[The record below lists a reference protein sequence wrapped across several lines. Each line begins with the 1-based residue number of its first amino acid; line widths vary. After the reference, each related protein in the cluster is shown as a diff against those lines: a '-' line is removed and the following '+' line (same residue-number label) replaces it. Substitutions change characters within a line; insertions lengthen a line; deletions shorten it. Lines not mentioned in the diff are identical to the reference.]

1 VKKLVL
7 LAVSAAAAVSAT
19 ALSTGVAV
27 SDPAGSESALS
38 VVGEPYGKA
47 VAILKSQGAKAVFG
61 GSVGSDL
68 PQAQCIVD
76 SETPIRSGNMIK
88 LKLML
93 NCTKA
98 AAAAAC
104 DAAPQGSPGPASLG
118 GNGITTVTATPVQG
132 GGGGGPVH
140 PGGT

>member
-7 LAVSAAAAVSAT
+7 LAVSAAAAASAAT
-19 ALSTGVAV
+19 VLGTGVAA
-27 SDPAGSESALS
+27 SDPAGMSTLN

-47 VAILKSQGAKAVFG
+47 IAILKSQGVKGTFG
-61 GSVGSDL
+61 GSVGSDV
-68 PQAQCIVD
+68 PQAQCVVD
-76 SETPIRSGNMIK
+76 QQKVIPSGKMI
-88 LKLML
+88 LML

-98 AAAAAC
+98 AVAEAGGG
-104 DAAPQGSPGPASLG
+104 APEGSPGPASLG

-140 PGGT
+140 AGGT

>member
-1 VKKLVL
+1 MKKLVL
-7 LAVSAAAAVSAT
+7 LAVTAAAAASAT
-19 ALSTGVAV
+19 VLSTGVAT
-27 SDPAGSESALS
+27 SDPASAASLN

-47 VAILKSQGAKAVFG
+47 MGILKSQGVKGTFG

-76 SETPIRSGNMIK
+76 QQKVIPSGKMI
-88 LKLML
+88 LML

-98 AAAAAC
+98 AAAAAG
-104 DAAPQGSPGPASLG
+104 DSAPAGSPGPANRG
-118 GNGITTVTATPVQG
+118 GNGITPVTAPPVGPQG

>member
-7 LAVSAAAAVSAT
+7 LAVSVGAAASSIV
-19 ALSTGVAV
+19 LSNGVAT
-27 SDPAGSESALS
+27 SDPASAASLN
-38 VVGEPYGKA
+38 VIGEPYGKA
-47 VAILKSQGAKAVFG
+47 MGILKSQGVKGTFG

-76 SETPIRSGNMIK
+76 QQKVIPSGKMI
-88 LKLML
+88 LML

-98 AAAAAC
+98 AAA
-104 DAAPQGSPGPASLG
+104 DAGQSAPAGSPGPASLG
-118 GNGITTVTATPVQG
+118 GNGITTVTATPVGPQG

>member
-7 LAVSAAAAVSAT
+7 LAVCAGAAASSIV
-19 ALSTGVAV
+19 LSTGVAV
-27 SDPAGSESALS
+27 SDPSAASLN

-47 VAILKSQGAKAVFG
+47 MGILKSQGVKGTFG

-76 SETPIRSGNMIK
+76 QQKIIPSGKMI
-88 LKLML
+88 LML

-98 AAAAAC
+98 AAAAAG
-104 DAAPQGSPGPASLG
+104 DSGPAGSPGPASLG
-118 GNGITTVTATPVQG
+118 GNGITTVTATPVGPGG